1 MKTSENKKRGQS
13 IAIKVEVGAC
23 SPQGKAQEIANAFRY
38 ELSRL
43 EQQGI
48 TSYDMTTVGCRG
60 LCYKAPLVEV
70 TTPIAGSIL
79 YQRIK
84 PVEIAQIVREHI
96 LNEKP
101 VRHLEVDRCYQPFFS
116 KQERRVLR
124 NCGEIDPCDIEAYK
138 KRGGYAGL
146 EKAIMKMKPEDVL
159 KEIKDSQLRNRDSQA
174 SYTAEQLD
182 DYRKETLHPK
192 YLTCRG
198 EGESSE
204 ACVTLA
210 LMEGDP
216 FSIIEGM
223 TILAYC
229 IPGVTKGYIVH
240 DSKVH
245 PLVLKR
251 MENAIKTAREKGY
264 LGERIM
270 GFPFEFNLELKA
282 SEDALY
288 SKGDYAFCKECAQLL
303 GTRMVSPGER
313 EALFEHDADSTDQP
327 DSVFTAETFA
337 TIPLI
342 CAQGSAWFK
351 AVGTA
356 DSRGTK
362 VFPLVGN
369 VNQPGLV
376 EVAYGTTLAQ
386 ILELLTNDPHAVKAF
401 ILGGLG
407 SAFLPKDFLNLP
419 LTHSALE
426 NAGSGVGSGRIL
438 IIDQQHS
445 IFDIT
450 RYAVEKEINR
460 SPGSKLPCSEVL
472 KTILLLLNKVPSGLT
487 PGDLLILKNTAE
499 SLMKNARCDSVRLTS
514 SPILSGLKYFEEEFI
529 GHHSLERAQQLS

>member
-1 MKTSENKKRGQS
+1 MRMSENKKRGAS
-13 IAIKVEVGAC
+13 IEIKVEVGAC
-23 SPQGKAQEIANAFRY
+23 SLQGTAQEIANAFRY
-38 ELSRL
+38 ELLRL

-48 TSYDMTTVGCRG
+48 TSYAVTTVGCRG
-60 LCYKAPLVEV
+60 LCFKAPLVEV
-70 TTPIAGSIL
+70 TTPIAGRIL
-79 YQRIK
+79 YQRVK
-84 PVEIAQIVREHI
+84 PTEVSHIVREHI
-96 LNEKP
+96 LNETP
-101 VRHLEVDRCYQPFFS
+101 VGHLEVDRCYQPFFS

-124 NCGEIDPCDIEAYK
+124 NCGEIDPCDIEAYR
-138 KRGGYAGL
+138 KRGGYSGL
-146 EKAIMKMKPEDVL
+146 EKAIMTMKPEEVL
-159 KEIKDSQLRNRDSQA
+159 KEIKDSQLRNRDSHA

-182 DYRKETLHPK
+182 DYRKQALHPK

-229 IPGVTKGYIVH
+229 IAGVTKGYIVH
-240 DSKVH
+240 DRKVH

-251 MENAIKTAREKGY
+251 MENAIRTAREKGY

-270 GFPFEFNLELKA
+270 GLPFGFNLELKA

-313 EALFEHDADSTDQP
+313 EAFYAHDADSADQP
-327 DSVFTAETFA
+327 DSVFNAETFA

-342 CAQGSAWFK
+342 CAQGSSWFK

-356 DSRGTK
+356 DSPGTK
-362 VFPLVGN
+362 VFSVVGN

-376 EVAYGTTLAQ
+376 EAACGTTLAQ
-386 ILELLTNDPHAVKAF
+386 ILELLNNDPHAVKSF
-401 ILGGLG
+401 IMGGLG

-419 LTHSALE
+419 LIHRALE
-426 NAGSGVGSGRIL
+426 NVGSGIGSGRIL

-445 IFDIT
+445 IPDIT

-460 SPGSKLPCSEVL
+460 SHGGKLPCSEVL
-472 KTILLLLNKVPSGLT
+472 KTIVHLLNKVPSGLT
-487 PGDLLILKNTAE
+487 QGDLLILKNTAE
-499 SLMKNARCDSVRLTS
+499 SLMKHARCDSVRLTS
-514 SPILSGLKYFEEEFI
+514 SPILSGLKYFEKEFNV
-529 GHHSLERAQQLS
+529 HHSLEIAQQLS